1 MFRTQGFSLL
11 CVPFERSEKGMKFYM
26 NNEMLYQLF
35 LNSLSKMS
43 DAELEKSLSKAK
55 NMLSEND
62 YAKLLEFIRIEKEK
76 QGKK

>member
-55 NMLSEND
+55 NMLSDSD
-62 YAKLLEFIRIEKEK
+62 YEKLLGIIKAEREKM
-76 QGKK
+76 